1 MKKSLLPFTKGRF
14 NLRVKLPL
22 SIIALLV
29 LSLVSFTILSVWV
42 SRASLTNTLKQ
53 SLATEA
59 ALQVEGIRSYLVWTR
74 SMAIDISTVAEALDL
89 DEESSKMA
97 IKRMLADNEQV
108 IGSTIAYEPYAFKP
122 DRQFWAPYYNRTTDN
137 ELVFTQLGTP
147 ENNYPAQD
155 WYRLAKEVN
164 ETILSPAYFDAG
176 GAKIWMVTWSVPFHD
191 ASGKLKGVAT
201 TDIAFSQ
208 TQDIVQKIAVGRQGY
223 AFLVDQ
229 NGVVLGI
236 GTQGGQY
243 KTMEDSMLISD
254 SSTEA
259 EVWNKMI
266 DDMTRGKSGFA
277 DLIDPQGKDMFVA
290 YEPVGMDTGWSLGLA
305 YPQTE
310 LFQPAVQLQ
319 NTLILFLVIVL
330 VIASV
335 ILLLLSRSIT
345 RPLEQMTSWA
355 KSFSQGQ
362 MHWGADL
369 PEKALHINT
378 NDEIEDLADA
388 FKHMSREL
396 NSTLSTLEERVTA
409 RTKDLATVAEVGT
422 ATSTIL
428 DADKLL
434 QAVVELTKERF
445 GLYHSHIYLLDEKG
459 ENLVLASG
467 AGEPG
472 RIMVAEKRSIPLDR
486 EQSLVARAARER
498 KGVTVNDV
506 TQEPDFLPNPLLPD
520 TRSELAVPMIVG
532 SNLIGVFDIQS
543 DEVGRFTNS
552 DIDIQT
558 TLAAQVATSIQNVRS
573 FEQSKAQA
581 DLESLANAIGQ
592 KIQRATTVEDTL
604 QTAIREIGLALGA
617 SRVRAR
623 IGIDTTGPAD
633 EARQN

>member
-1 MKKSLLPFTKGRF
+1 MKKPLLPFIKNRF

-22 SIIALLV
+22 SIITLLV

-42 SRASLTNTLKQ
+42 SRTSLTNALKQ

-59 ALQVEGIRSYLVWTR
+59 SLQVEGIRSYLTWTR

-89 DEESSKMA
+89 DEEASKKA
-97 IKRMLADNEQV
+97 IERMLADNEQV

-122 DRQFWAPYYNRTTDN
+122 DMQFWAPYYNRTP
-137 ELVFTQLGTP
+137 EGSLVFTQLGTP

-155 WYRLAKEVN
+155 WYRLAKEAN
-164 ETILSPAYFDAG
+164 KTILSPAYFDAG

-191 ASGKLKGVAT
+191 GSGKLKGVAT

-208 TQDIVQKIAVGRQGY
+208 TQDIVQKIAVGKQGY

-229 NGVVLGI
+229 NGVILGI
-236 GTQGGQY
+236 GEQGGQY
-243 KTMEDSMLISD
+243 KTMEESALISN
-254 SSTEA
+254 SSQQA
-259 EVWNKMI
+259 NAWNKMVGE
-266 DDMTRGKSGFA
+266 MTQGKSGFVN
-277 DLIDPQGKDMFVA
+277 LTDPQGKDVYVA
-290 YEPVGMDTGWSLGLA
+290 YEPIGMDTGWSLGLA
-305 YPQTE
+305 YPQSE
-310 LFQPAVQLQ
+310 LFQPVVQLR
-319 NTLILFLVIVL
+319 NTLILFLVVVL
-330 VIASV
+330 VVASA
-335 ILLLLSRSIT
+335 ILLFLSRSIT
-345 RPLEQMTSWA
+345 RPLEQITTWA

-362 MHWGADL
+362 MHWGTDL
-369 PEKALHINT
+369 PEMGLHINT

-388 FKHMSREL
+388 FKHMSTEL
-396 NSTLSTLEERVTA
+396 NANLTTLEERVSA
-409 RTKDLATVAEVGT
+409 RTKDLAAVAEVGT

-428 DADKLL
+428 ETDKLL

-445 GLYHSHIYLLDEKG
+445 NLYHSHIYLLDDSGK
-459 ENLVLASG
+459 NLVLASG

-472 RIMVAEKRSIPLDR
+472 RIMAAEKRSIPLDR

-506 TQEPDFLPNPLLPD
+506 TQEPDFLPNPLLPN

-543 DEVGRFTNS
+543 DEVGRFTTS

-581 DLESLANAIGQ
+581 DLESLVNAIGQ
-592 KIQRATTVEDTL
+592 KIQLATTVDDTL
-604 QTAIREIGLALGA
+604 QIAIREIGQALGA
-617 SRVRAR
+617 ARVSAHIQADRHDN
-623 IGIDTTGPAD
+623 ITG
-633 EARQN
+633 EN